1 MGWIWFKWDDGWSFF
16 PTMKEKIVYEKIRKL
31 WEDNTHIFWTKNND
45 ACDGCSSREQLI
57 NAAKMTKIINAF
69 D

>member
-1 MGWIWFKWDDGWSFF
+1 M
-16 PTMKEKIVYEKIRKL
+16 MKEKIVYEKIRKL